1 MSDVEIDNNSFVDSI
16 LTVKNVHIKSKH
28 QIKSE
33 HILPLKNVW
42 SIVRKLTHN
51 EILYFGYRILE
62 YNPTALYVL

>member
-1 MSDVEIDNNSFVDSI
+1 MLKLIITHLLIRLSN
-16 LTVKNVHIKSKH
+16 VKNVHIRSKH

-33 HILPLKNVW
+33 HVLPLKNVW

-62 YNPTALYVL
+62 YNPTALYAL